1 MPLYITEFSSRRNAR
16 DGMDPFPAQPAP
28 VEQTVAIGVG
38 SVQSAA
44 FAATTDLV
52 RVTTDVACSIRFGAN
67 PVATAA
73 NMRLAPG
80 AVDYFSVP
88 AGQAHRIAAITN
100 T

>member
-16 DGMDPFPAQPAP
+16 DGMDPFAVQPAA
-28 VEQTVAIGVG
+28 VEQTVAIGAA

-44 FAATTDLV
+44 FAAATDTV
-52 RVTTDVACSIRFGAN
+52 RVTTDVVCSIKFGAN

-73 NMRLAPG
+73 SMRLAPG
-80 AVDYFSVP
+80 TVDYFSVP
-88 AGQAHRIAAITN
+88 AGQGHRIAAITN